1 MQLLLSL
8 LMIKIQKYWKS
19 LIRLLFYNRK
29 EVMIMIMED
38 FNILEL
44 EFEEI
49 REEDT
54 TNWYFI

>member
-1 MQLLLSL
+1 
-8 LMIKIQKYWKS
+8 MI
-19 LIRLLFYNRK
+19 R
-29 EVMIMIMED
+29 IMED

>member
-1 MQLLLSL
+1 M
-8 LMIKIQKYWKS
+8 
-19 LIRLLFYNRK
+19 IRLLFYNRK

>member
-1 MQLLLSL
+1 
-8 LMIKIQKYWKS
+8 MIKIQKYWKS

-54 TNWYFI
+54 TNWYFV